1 MQIYVHGAAIVYIL
15 IVSIISHHLEVI
27 THNLVATA
35 VDEIISNVKVNIIGN
50 NVTSRKQTGDVNIQN
65 SNITIQ
71 GKRLELRAGTR
82 IDKNFKFQ
90 NR

>member
-1 MQIYVHGAAIVYIL
+1 MHKLMI
-15 IVSIISHHLEVI
+15 
-27 THNLVATA
+27 
-35 VDEIISNVKVNIIGN
+35 
-50 NVTSRKQTGDVNIQN
+50 TGDVNIQN

-71 GKRLELRAGTR
+71 GKRLELRPGTR